1 MRYRKVINQEGWV
14 RDTQTG
20 MLINK
25 GQSGK
30 DRFLESQRQKQEL
43 HILRDKVS
51 KLENMVH
58 MLMEKK

>member
-1 MRYRKVINQEGWV
+1 MRYRKVINKEGWV
-14 RDTQTG
+14 RDIQTG

-25 GQSGK
+25 DQLDK
-30 DRFLESQRQKQEL
+30 DRFLESQRQKQEI
-43 HILRDKVS
+43 HTLRDKVS

>member
-14 RDTQTG
+14 RDIQTG

-25 GQSGK
+25 DQLDK
-30 DRFLESQRQKQEL
+30 DRFLESQRQKQEI
-43 HILRDKVS
+43 HTLRDKVS